1 MAGQE
6 RRTIDL
12 EEGWAFMQ
20 KGITKLKN
28 ILEGKPEPQFSS
40 EDYMMLYTTIYNM
53 CTQKPPHDYSQQLYD
68 KYRESFEEYITSMV
82 LPSLREKH
90 DEFMLREL
98 VQRWSNHK
106 VMVRWLS
113 RFFHYLDRY
122 FISRRSLT
130 PLKEVG
136 LTCFRELIYQEIKG
150 QVKDAVIALIDRA
163 LLKNVLDIFV
173 EIGLGQMDCYEN
185 DFEDFLL
192 KDTTEYYSVKA
203 QSWILEDSCPDYM
216 IKAEECLKWEKERV
230 GHYLHISSE
239 QKLLEKVQNELLA
252 QYATPLLEKEHSGC
266 SALLRDDKVEDLSR
280 MYRLFSKITRG
291 LEPISNMF
299 KTHVTNE
306 GTALVKQAEDSAS
319 SKKPEKKDMV
329 GMQEQVFVWK
339 IIELHDKYVAYV
351 TDCFQGHTLFHKA
364 LKEAFEVFCN
374 KGVSGSSSAELLAT
388 FCDNILK
395 KGCSEK
401 LSDEA
406 IEDALEKVVR
416 LLAYISD
423 KDLFAEFYRKKLAR
437 RLLFDKSANDEHE
450 RSILTKLKQ
459 QCGGQFTSKMEGM
472 VTDLTV
478 ARDHQTKFEEFV
490 AGHPE
495 LNPGI
500 DLAVTVLTTGFWP
513 SYKTFDINLPAEMV
527 KCVEVFKE
535 FYQTRTKHRK
545 LTWIYSLG
553 TCNIN
558 AKFDAKPIE
567 LIVTT
572 YQAALLLLF
581 NGADR
586 LSYSEIVTQLNL
598 SDDDVVRLLHSLSC
612 AKYKILNK
620 EPANR
625 SISPNDVFEFN
636 SKFTDRMRRIKIPL
650 PPVDEKKKV
659 VEDVD
664 KDRRYAI
671 DASIVR
677 IMKSRKVMGHQQL
690 VAECVEQ
697 LSRMFKPDFKA
708 IKKRIEDLIT
718 RDYLERDKDNA
729 NMYKYLA

>member
-1 MAGQE
+1 
-6 RRTIDL
+6 
-12 EEGWAFMQ
+12 
-20 KGITKLKN
+20 
-28 ILEGKPEPQFSS
+28 
-40 EDYMMLYTTIYNM
+40 
-53 CTQKPPHDYSQQLYD
+53 
-68 KYRESFEEYITSMV
+68 
-82 LPSLREKH
+82 
-90 DEFMLREL
+90 
-98 VQRWSNHK
+98 
-106 VMVRWLS
+106 
-113 RFFHYLDRY
+113 
-122 FISRRSLT
+122 
-130 PLKEVG
+130 
-136 LTCFRELIYQEIKG
+136 
-150 QVKDAVIALIDRA
+150 
-163 LLKNVLDIFV
+163 
-173 EIGLGQMDCYEN
+173 
-185 DFEDFLL
+185 
-192 KDTTEYYSVKA
+192 
-203 QSWILEDSCPDYM
+203 
-216 IKAEECLKWEKERV
+216 
-230 GHYLHISSE
+230 
-239 QKLLEKVQNELLA
+239 
-252 QYATPLLEKEHSGC
+252 
-266 SALLRDDKVEDLSR
+266 
-280 MYRLFSKITRG
+280 
-291 LEPISNMF
+291 
-299 KTHVTNE
+299 
-306 GTALVKQAEDSAS
+306 
-319 SKKPEKKDMV
+319 
-329 GMQEQVFVWK
+329 VWK

-581 NGADR
+581 NGVDR